1 MEPDGRDS
9 DRHTT
14 QVGLRTRVCATLVL
28 LTCLG
33 GLAACGE
40 NADQREARRTV
51 TRFYEALKQRDAE
64 AACGLVSPAL
74 ADAIVRASGE
84 GGKRCVAALQLVF
97 RRVSRSSNPHL
108 FDSVPNAVA
117 ATIDGNRA
125 TVVLRRG
132 LRRRPVSLTR
142 VSDGWRITGA
152 ADLP

>member
-1 MEPDGRDS
+1 M
-9 DRHTT
+9 
-14 QVGLRTRVCATLVL
+14 LVL

-51 TRFYEALKQRDAE
+51 TRFYEALKRRDAE
-64 AACGLVSPAL
+64 TACRLVSPAL

-84 GGKRCVAALQLVF
+84 GGKPCVAALQLVF

-108 FDSVPNAVA
+108 FDSAPNAVA
-117 ATIDGNRA
+117 AAIDGNRA

-132 LRRRPVSLTR
+132 LRRGHVSLRR
-142 VSDGWRITGA
+142 VSDRWQITGS